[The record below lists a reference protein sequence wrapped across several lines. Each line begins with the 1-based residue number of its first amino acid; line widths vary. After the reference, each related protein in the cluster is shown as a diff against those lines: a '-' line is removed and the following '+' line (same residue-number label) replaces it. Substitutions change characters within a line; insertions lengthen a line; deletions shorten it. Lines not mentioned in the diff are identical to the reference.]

1 MKKFYSPQK
10 IMDMKKLVF
19 LLISIC
25 CFYFNCQKKSA
36 NFVTH
41 NFSKQQWIG
50 GLTNIFSGL
59 KLHLNNFTSIKHQ
72 YEQADEF
79 AYENPS
85 SSSLSV
91 PSVSSV
97 PLTFDSPV
105 TRQDPYSIYLN
116 DVNSSGFATDAYNG
130 DAYVT
135 ISFESD
141 GTEIIGDCVNNIAC
155 ICGSPRL
162 DLSNITTVIPLT
174 FWPKDGGVN
183 IEAGDVSFHATIA
196 ESGPCVNNACAFL
209 CDIFAPNRKSDMQTA
224 IEQYMEDYVD
234 GNSGLISPLFTQYL
248 KTLGVSGPI
257 ISIQIQSN
265 GDLKVVDKE

>member
-1 MKKFYSPQK
+1 
-10 IMDMKKLVF
+10 MDMKKLFF

-25 CFYFNCQKKSA
+25 CLYFNCQKKSA

-50 GLTNIFSGL
+50 GLNYIFTGM
-59 KLHLNNFTSIKHQ
+59 KLHLNNFTSTKNQ
-72 YEQADEF
+72 YEQGDTY
-79 AYENPS
+79 AYESPS
-85 SSSLSV
+85 SSSLSI
-91 PSVSSV
+91 PSLSSV
-97 PLTFDSPV
+97 PWVFDSPV
-105 TRQDPYSIYLN
+105 TRQDPYSIYIN

-130 DAYVT
+130 AAYVT

-162 DLSNITTVIPLT
+162 DLSNTNAVVPLV

-183 IEAGDVSFHATIA
+183 IESGDVSFNATMA
-196 ESGPCVNNACAFL
+196 ETGPCVNNACAFL
-209 CDIFAPNRKSDMQTA
+209 CDILEPNRKSDMQTS
-224 IEQYMEDYVD
+224 IEKFIEDFVD
-234 GNSGLISPLFTQYL
+234 NNSGLLSAPFTQYL

-257 ISIQIQSN
+257 ISIQIQTN